1 MCLPTLLIVYPRT
14 CICLCPL
21 TSLVARSSR
30 SFVNVYLRALLGV
43 CLILYLSLCLD
54 VFFPSVCE
62 ISCILASFCIGLYVG
77 ILRIHFHVSVPRF
90 PCVSM
95 AVPASV
101 SFLFFCVFVCLSVS
115 IGMSD
120 CVCVSMSVSTS
131 FMDHLKNVLH
141 RKNLP
146 LIPLQVFNQL
156 AIIVSV
162 EDFSSYYLINICL

>member
-1 MCLPTLLIVYPRT
+1 MRIIYPCDLIRESLFADGVLHVYLPFCAFICMCLPTLLIVYPRT

-43 CLILYLSLCLD
+43 CLLLYLCLD

-90 PCVSM
+90 SCVSM

-101 SFLFFCVFVCLSVS
+101 SFLFFFVYLCVCLCQS
-115 IGMSD
+115 
-120 CVCVSMSVSTS
+120 
-131 FMDHLKNVLH
+131 
-141 RKNLP
+141 
-146 LIPLQVFNQL
+146 
-156 AIIVSV
+156 A
-162 EDFSSYYLINICL
+162 